1 MRVQACA
8 LAASAVLSVALVA
21 PSADAHNW
29 SCWIQPDRTV
39 RSYNTA
45 SRSSQA
51 AAAISEWDVDT
62 ILAVPAQGSHTDISV
77 YDGNYGA
84 TGWAGLA
91 SIESSSGCTVLHGH
105 ARVNLYY
112 ASSYTSNG
120 IRGIFCQEVG
130 HLFGLDHSND
140 GGCMGGG
147 YFYSINTYYNVV
159 SHNITDISSKYSG
172 VPLAPVS
179 GGDDAAIENGTDRRE
194 ARAFWHERPRSVAD
208 AVQRADAVVI
218 ARATGVVPG
227 RDLVVPV
234 AGLDRGEDR
243 IPTERVSFEVSKVL
257 AGNIGSTFTLFHTG
271 NSDFVI
277 DEAPQFE
284 AGNEYVL
291 FLSRRSDGAYIVIA
305 PEGRYGLKGGQLE
318 PASRVGFATFLEGA
332 SVEGL
337 AADVNEALR
346 TRNTR

>member
-1 MRVQACA
+1 MRVQTCV

-51 AAAISEWDVDT
+51 AAAINEWDVDT
-62 ILAVPAQGSHTDISV
+62 ILAVPAQSSHTDISV

-112 ASSYTSNG
+112 AGSYTSNG

-159 SHNITDISSKYSG
+159 SHNISDIQTKYSG
-172 VPLAPVS
+172 VPLAPAA
-179 GGDDAAIENGTDRRE
+179 GDGAAIENGTDRRA
-194 ARAFWHERPRSVAD
+194 ARAFWHDRPRSVGD
-208 AVQRADAVVI
+208 ALQRADAVVL

-234 AGLDRGEDR
+234 TGLDRGEDR
-243 IPTERVSFEVSKVL
+243 IPTERVAFEVSKVL
-257 AGNIGSTFTLFHTG
+257 SGSIGSSFNLFHTG
-271 NSDFVI
+271 NSDFEVE
-277 DEAPQFE
+277 EAPAFE
-284 AGNEYVL
+284 VGGESVL
-291 FLSRRSDGAYIVIA
+291 FLQRRSDGAYIVIA
-305 PEGRYGLKGGQLE
+305 PEGRYDVKDGRLE
-318 PASRVGFATFLEGA
+318 PAAEVGFATFLKGA
-332 SVEGL
+332 SVDAL
-337 AADVNEALR
+337 MTDIDEALR
-346 TRNTR
+346 ARVTR